1 MRPNNEGHMPV
12 LLVLRFVRLLL
23 SGHQAVA
30 IQNAALRLQ
39 LAAFRRKRKR
49 PVLTSFDRLFWV
61 GLSGVWRNW
70 RSPLLYVQADTV
82 VRWQRERFRKFWAR
96 LSKVNRRHGGRPATA
111 VEIRRLIER
120 MVASNP
126 LWRAPRIHG
135 ELQMLGIEISE
146 RTVSRILRKLPRPP
160 SQTWKTFLRNH
171 IGQMVSI
178 DFFTVPTVTM
188 RVLFVFLVLEHRRR
202 QVLHFNVTEHPTADW
217 TSQQIVEACADRDAP
232 RYLIRDRDRIYGSEV
247 RLRIASLG
255 IEEIL
260 TAPPTWQNPYVERLI
275 GSIRRDCLNHFVILN
290 VRHLKRVLAWYVG
303 YYHGART
310 HLGLDK
316 QCPFPRQVSS
326 IGRIFAIAQLG
337 GLHHRYERVAA

>member
-1 MRPNNEGHMPV
+1 MPA
-12 LLVLRFVRLLL
+12 LLLSVIRFVRLLL

-30 IQNAALRLQ
+30 IENAALRLQ

-49 PVLTSFDRLFWV
+49 PVLTWFDRLFWV

-70 RSPLLYVQADTV
+70 RCPLLYVQADTV

-96 LSKVNRRHGGRPATA
+96 LSRVNRRHRGRRATA
-111 VEIRRLIER
+111 VEIRRLIEG
-120 MVASNP
+120 MVESNP
-126 LWRAPRIHG
+126 LWRAPRLHG
-135 ELQMLGIEISE
+135 ELKMLGIEISE

-217 TSQQIVEACADRDAP
+217 TSQQIVEAFADRDAP
-232 RYLIRDRDRIYGSEV
+232 RYLIRDRDSIYGSEV

-255 IEEIL
+255 IEEVL
-260 TAPPTWQNPYVERLI
+260 TAPRSPWQNPYVERLI

-290 VRHLKRVLAWYVG
+290 ARHLKRILASYFV
-303 YYHGART
+303 YYHGSRT

-316 QCPFPRQVSS
+316 QCPIPRQVSS
-326 IGRIFAIAQLG
+326 IGRIIAISQLG